1 MDFTT
6 LTKEQLLVLLQSKA
20 PVAAAPIPPS
30 KKPRK
35 KIEQDEAK
43 REAMLE
49 RLADMRAK
57 VQANKEAKKEAAKKE
72 DPVACFEKKYA
83 TNFEKMN
90 ELLTTLNENTSEV
103 AKLKREKKAD
113 REAEKEAKAKAAAEI
128 KAIQAP
134 PPPAP
139 PAQNINLVVAP
150 SVQQSIAQPQYP
162 AYVPNPLYAPPALPP
177 PKRMPTRD
185 MFRQN
190 KVQQW

>member
-1 MDFTT
+1 MET
-6 LTKEQLLVLLQSKA
+6 LTREQLLILLQRKA
-20 PVAAAPIPPS
+20 PVPAAVMPPS

-72 DPVACFEKKYA
+72 DPIACFEKKYA

-113 REAEKEAKAKAAAEI
+113 REAEKEAKA
-128 KAIQAP
+128 IQATP
-134 PPPAP
+134 PLPPP

-150 SVQQSIAQPQYP
+150 IAQPP
-162 AYVPNPLYAPPALPP
+162 AVYIPNPLYAPPALPP